1 MQCFT
6 NDLEALIF
14 VRKVKR
20 LSVSGV
26 KLKMST
32 FFFTSM
38 LDLAR
43 YCITLEYLGLFLT
56 FQYVKAKFCAMI
68 GVFAIQCR
76 PLEMRKSSE
85 TLK

>member
-14 VRKVKR
+14 LRKVKR
-20 LSVSGV
+20 LSICGA

-32 FFFTSM
+32 FFFTNM
-38 LDLAR
+38 LDLVR
-43 YCITLEYLGLFLT
+43 YCITLKYLGLFLT
-56 FQYVKAKFCAMI
+56 FQYVKAKFCAMV

-76 PLEMRKSSE
+76 PLEMIKSSE